1 MAHRRLPLLLTLALV
16 GLPGTGLAQRVG
28 LEVTLTADTSVG
40 GRQMRLPKVRTQ
52 NLLAGRWGQA
62 VRNALPLRLRFE
74 LEVWRS
80 RDSWIDQFE
89 RTVSWEIVIRHEVLF
104 DHYTVTQRV
113 AGGTQEITLASWE
126 ALEGYLNTANLILA
140 RPAGRGTYYY
150 AVTLVVTTLSE
161 EDLAELERFVQ
172 GEAVGSDRE
181 RRRGTSGQ
189 AGIRFLLRMTG
200 GLPSETIEQRT
211 ERFVVR

>member
-1 MAHRRLPLLLTLALV
+1 MGYRRLPLLLTLALV

-28 LEVTLTADTSVG
+28 LEVTLTADTTVG

-89 RTVSWEIVIRHEVLF
+89 RAVVWEVVIRHEVLF
-104 DHYTVTQRV
+104 DQYTVTQRV
-113 AGGTQEITLASWE
+113 AGGTREITLASWE
-126 ALEGYLNTANLILA
+126 ALEGYLNTK
-140 RPAGRGTYYY
+140 
-150 AVTLVVTTLSE
+150 
-161 EDLAELERFVQ
+161 FVSQ
-172 GEAVGSDRE
+172 LG
-181 RRRGTSGQ
+181 
-189 AGIRFLLRMTG
+189 M
-200 GLPSETIEQRT
+200 
-211 ERFVVR
+211 